1 SCRSSARHADS
12 FKPHLGRPSEHRA
25 PSLAGAAPFEG
36 RRGVRVELPN
46 FTAGQRKRLVNLG
59 VLPEQIEQLRVLLP
73 TVKRVLQAPPGRN
86 ATMKVLD
93 GLSKHAAAMIEVEQ
107 RYWKARP
114 DDIGPSSAHN
124 VIPRLT
130 ALADAARDAAAFMPP
145 DQARRRTGSGRPIRW
160 IDEALQSGWAV
171 AQGQREVRIVDGM
184 EFKAGLPPYPDKFHP
199 HESGKFIEIV
209 AVCYE
214 AAGAPPNFEPLA
226 AIRAYVRGRK
236 RQRDESLAVTTEAIR
251 TAPTV
256 RKPQSSARRRSRQ

>member
-1 SCRSSARHADS
+1 
-12 FKPHLGRPSEHRA
+12 
-25 PSLAGAAPFEG
+25 
-36 RRGVRVELPN
+36 VELPN

-73 TVKRVLQAPPGRN
+73 TVKRVLQPPPGRN

-93 GLSKHAAAMIEVEQ
+93 GLSKHADALAALLAKMWNQTDTAHAAAMIEVEQ